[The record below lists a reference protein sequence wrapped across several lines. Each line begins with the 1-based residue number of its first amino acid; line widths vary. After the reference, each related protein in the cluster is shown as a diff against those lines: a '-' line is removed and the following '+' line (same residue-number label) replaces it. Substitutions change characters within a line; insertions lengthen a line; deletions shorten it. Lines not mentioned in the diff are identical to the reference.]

1 VPFRASPGELVARQA
16 QLLNQSRTVRR
27 ETDETLIASAVD
39 RNPLQANIK
48 RRVHVLSGEETH
60 DEGCESPEA
69 VVENAAALSA
79 ALSVAS
85 WRTVSQRRCVVVGAL
100 RPGSVIA
107 VTDSGSLTECGVCSN
122 TRVMETACNPPYG
135 LYTGH
140 NRARDAGP
148 GLVLA
153 ELNLSALSE
162 TRRSLRYFEHRRTD
176 LFPSAKEL

>member
-1 VPFRASPGELVARQA
+1 VPFRASQREVVARKA

-48 RRVHVLSGEETH
+48 RRGHVLSGEETH

-85 WRTVSQRRCVVVGAL
+85 WRTVGSDGAWL
-100 RPGSVIA
+100 WAR
-107 VTDSGSLTECGVCSN
+107 SGEEVSSRLPIRG
-122 TRVMETACNPPYG
+122 R
-135 LYTGH
+135 
-140 NRARDAGP
+140 
-148 GLVLA
+148 
-153 ELNLSALSE
+153 
-162 TRRSLRYFEHRRTD
+162 
-176 LFPSAKEL
+176 